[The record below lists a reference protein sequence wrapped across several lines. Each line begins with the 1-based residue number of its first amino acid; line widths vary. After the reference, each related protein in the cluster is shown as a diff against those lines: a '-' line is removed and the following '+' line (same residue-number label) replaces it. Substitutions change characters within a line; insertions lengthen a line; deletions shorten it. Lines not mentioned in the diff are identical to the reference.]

1 MRMKRV
7 FLLGLIGVSIFL
19 GGCSSLFRDSEEEH
33 IKKVYIR
40 VQDYTGEEYRQPFG
54 KKTDKIAEANRD
66 VIEEATIKYFQET
79 YKTDVK
85 VHNMV
90 GVLKGV
96 KVFVESIGEPHFYT
110 YAYVQI
116 QDNEVLTH
124 LIGAEDY
131 KIQSAIQGGLYHMIF
146 EEEFRKLDDYLESL
160 AEERRVTGITKEA
173 LQNAGG
179 LGFMTP
185 YYFINML
192 STEAAI
198 KPVYDLYLRDP
209 DASKKELRNAFD
221 KNLFDAENLFINI
234 QLFMSD
240 KGDEPSEEIFNRVTK
255 DLEEMSGIPKAT
267 YSFTLNDNLIQKE
280 TSVGSKE
287 NSLSREFPNEIIRK

>member
-1 MRMKRV
+1 MRIKRV
-7 FLLGLIGVSIFL
+7 FLLIGVSTFL

-33 IKKVYIR
+33 IQKVYIR

-54 KKTDKIAEANRD
+54 KQTGKIAEANRD

-96 KVFVESIGEPHFYT
+96 KVFAESIGEPHFYT

-116 QDNEVLTH
+116 QDNKVLTH

-131 KIQSAIQGGLYHMIF
+131 VVQGAIQGGLYHMIF
-146 EEEFRKLDDYLESL
+146 EEEFRKLDRYLESL
-160 AEERRVTGITKEA
+160 AEEGRVTGITKEA

-179 LGFMTP
+179 RGFMTP
-185 YYFINML
+185 YYFINMR
-192 STEAAI
+192 SAEEAI

-209 DASKKELRNAFD
+209 DASNKELRNAYEES
-221 KNLFDAENLFINI
+221 LFDAENLFINI

-240 KGDEPSEEIFNRVTK
+240 KGAEPSEEIFNRVTK

-267 YSFTLNDNLIQKE
+267 YSFTLNDNLIQRE
-280 TSVGSKE
+280 TSEGSKE
-287 NSLSREFPNEIIRK
+287 NSFSREFPNEIIRE

>member
-1 MRMKRV
+1 MPMKRI
-7 FLLGLIGVSIFL
+7 FLLVLIGLSIFL
-19 GGCSSLFRDSEEEH
+19 GGCSSFFRDNEEEH
-33 IKKVYIR
+33 IQKVYIR

-54 KKTDKIAEANRD
+54 KKTDKIAEENRA
-66 VIEEATIKYFQET
+66 VIEDATIKYFKET

-90 GVLKGV
+90 GVLEGV

-116 QDNEVLTH
+116 QNNKVLPH
-124 LIGAEDY
+124 LIGAEKY
-131 KIQSAIQGGLYHMIF
+131 KIQEAIQGGLYHMIF
-146 EEEFRKLDDYLESL
+146 EEEFQKLDGYLESL
-160 AEERRVTGITKEA
+160 AEEGRVTGKTKEA

-192 STEAAI
+192 SAEVAI
-198 KPVYDLYLRDP
+198 KPVYDLYLRKP
-209 DASKKELRNAFD
+209 DASKKELRHAF
-221 KNLFDAENLFINI
+221 AENLFDSENLSINI

-240 KGDEPSEEIFNRVTK
+240 KGAEPSEEIFNRVTR
-255 DLEEMSGIPKAT
+255 DLEEMSGIPKGS
-267 YSFTLNDNLIQKE
+267 YSFTLNDNLIQRE
-280 TSVGSKE
+280 TFQGVKD
-287 NSLSREFPNEIIRK
+287 NSLRRSYPDYIVRD

>member
-7 FLLGLIGVSIFL
+7 FLLVLIGVSIFL

-33 IKKVYIR
+33 IQKVYIR

-54 KKTDKIAEANRD
+54 KQTGKIAEANRD
-66 VIEEATIKYFQET
+66 VIEEATKKYFQET

-116 QDNEVLTH
+116 QNNEVLTH

-160 AEERRVTGITKEA
+160 AEEERITGITKEA

-179 LGFMTP
+179 IGFMTP

-221 KNLFDAENLFINI
+221 ENLFDAENFFINI

-240 KGDEPSEEIFNRVTK
+240 KGAEPSEEIFSRVTK

-280 TSVGSKE
+280 TSAGSKE
-287 NSLSREFPNEIIRK
+287 NSLSRGFPNEIIRK